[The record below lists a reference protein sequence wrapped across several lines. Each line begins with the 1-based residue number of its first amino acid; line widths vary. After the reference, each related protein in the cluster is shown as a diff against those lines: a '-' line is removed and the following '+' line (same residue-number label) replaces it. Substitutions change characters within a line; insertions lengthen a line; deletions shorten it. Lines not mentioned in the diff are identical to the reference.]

1 MKAGAMTLGAMIA
14 LTACANGP
22 RTTATT
28 APSSRAATTSAG
40 VDSSS
45 APSGSGAALA
55 VRECVNALGD
65 DPSDPGAHFVE
76 QLQKLS
82 VGYPMV
88 ELLTAAQELCSEAGS
103 QLEAESADLLA
114 DTDTINAALDL
125 AAQQIRMD
133 AFYLGGSVP
142 PQFIPDGAMALRQS
156 IQAFYSKTLVASG

>member
-1 MKAGAMTLGAMIA
+1 VKAGAMTLVAMIA

-22 RTTATT
+22 KTTATT
-28 APSSRAATTSAG
+28 APSSMAATTSAA
-40 VDSSS
+40 DNPS
-45 APSGSGAALA
+45 AAPGGSGSALA
-55 VRECVNALGD
+55 VRECVNALVD

-88 ELLTAAQELCSEAGS
+88 ELLTAAQELCSEASS

-114 DTDTINAALDL
+114 DTETINTALDL

-142 PQFIPDGAMALRQS
+142 PQFIPDGAIALRQS
-156 IQAFYSKTLVASG
+156 IQAFYSKTLVALG